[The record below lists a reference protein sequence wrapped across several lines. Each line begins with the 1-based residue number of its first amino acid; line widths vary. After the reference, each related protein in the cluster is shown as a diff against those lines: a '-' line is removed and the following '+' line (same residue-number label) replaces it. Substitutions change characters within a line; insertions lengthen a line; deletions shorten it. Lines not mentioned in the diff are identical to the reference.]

1 MKSGPERTLFD
12 RYWDRLGKTGGQ
24 LGYSKPSLVEI
35 TESRASNS
43 TTRKRDEAQKLEALT
58 ADMATPLILFDERG
72 KSPSSRDFANWLE
85 TLRDAGRKQCVLAI
99 GGPDGHDAA
108 LRDRATHS
116 VSFGALTMPHQLVRV
131 LVAEQLYRAMSIS
144 SGHPYHRD

>member
-12 RYWDRLGKTGGQ
+12 RYWDRLAKTGGQ
-24 LGYSKPSLVEI
+24 LGYAKPALIEI
-35 TESRASNS
+35 TESRAA
-43 TTRKRDEAQKLEALT
+43 TADLRKRDEAQKLEALT
-58 ADMATPLILFDERG
+58 PDAATPLILFDERG
-72 KSPSSRDFANWLE
+72 KSPSSRQFSAWLE
-85 TLRDAGRKQCVLAI
+85 GFRDGGRKSCVLAI

-108 LRDRATHS
+108 LRERATHV

-144 SGHPYHRD
+144 AGHPYHRD